1 MSIWNKVKDRL
12 GKAASE
18 VETHAVELRDTVNF
32 EIRVRKLKSELE
44 QVRDEANEV
53 FEDVGRKVLGSM
65 RNDEPILRDDFQ
77 DRMDYIDGL
86 EKKMRDVEGRINDL
100 YKQKNS
106 SGSQEEVIVDPEDDK
121 EGN

>member
-1 MSIWNKVKDRL
+1 M
-12 GKAASE
+12 
-18 VETHAVELRDTVNF
+18 ETHAVELRDTVNF